1 MAGLSGLGGSDT
13 GAEAVN
19 RYDIAADIIKRFEG
33 CKLTA
38 YKCPAG
44 VWTIGYGHTSGVK
57 EGMVISE
64 GEAFA
69 RLMMDMQEAG
79 GSIEKLV
86 KVTLNDNQFA
96 ALVSFVFNVGAGAF
110 RKSTM
115 LTLLNGNAYRG
126 AAEQFGRWTK
136 AGNQVLPGLVKRRA
150 AERALFE
157 RKP

>member
-1 MAGLSGLGGSDT
+1 MIDALL
-13 GAEAVN
+13 
-19 RYDIAADIIKRFEG
+19 IALRLIKRFEG

-38 YKCPAG
+38 YRCPAD
-44 VWTIGYGHTSGVK
+44 VWTIGYGSTRGVK

-64 GEAFA
+64 AEAFA

-79 GSIEKLV
+79 EAVESYV
-86 KVTLNDNQFA
+86 KVPLNDNQFA
-96 ALVSFVFNVGAGAF
+96 ALVSFVFNIGAGAF

-115 LTLLNGNAYRG
+115 LKMLNQGAYS
-126 AAEQFGRWTK
+126 AAGVQFDRWTK

-157 RKP
+157 KKP

>member
-1 MAGLSGLGGSDT
+1 M
-13 GAEAVN
+13 N

-38 YKCPAG
+38 YRCPAD
-44 VWTIGYGHTSGVK
+44 VWTIGYGSTRNVK

-64 GEAFA
+64 AEAFA

-79 GSIEKLV
+79 DVVETYA
-86 KVTLNDNQFA
+86 KVPLNDNQFA
-96 ALVSFVFNVGAGAF
+96 ALVSFVFNVGARAF
-110 RKSTM
+110 RRSTM
-115 LTLLNGNAYRG
+115 LKRLNSGQYLI
-126 AAEQFGRWTK
+126 AAERFTRWNK
-136 AGNQVLPGLVKRRA
+136 AGGQVLPGLVKRRA

>member
-1 MAGLSGLGGSDT
+1 M
-13 GAEAVN
+13 N

-38 YKCPAG
+38 YKCPAD
-44 VWTIGYGHTSGVK
+44 VWTIGWGSTRNVK

-69 RLMMDMQEAG
+69 RLMMDMQESGEA
-79 GSIEKLV
+79 IESYV
-86 KVTLNDNQFA
+86 KVPLNDNQFA

-115 LTLLNGNAYRG
+115 LKMLNQGAYS
-126 AAEQFGRWTK
+126 AAAVQFDRWTK

>member
-1 MAGLSGLGGSDT
+1 M
-13 GAEAVN
+13 N

-38 YKCPAG
+38 YRCPAD
-44 VWTIGYGHTSGVK
+44 VWTIGYGSTRNVK

-64 GEAFA
+64 AEAFA

-79 GSIEKLV
+79 EAVESYV
-86 KVTLNDNQFA
+86 KVPLNDNQFA

-115 LTLLNGNAYRG
+115 LKMINSGQYLT
-126 AAEQFGRWTK
+126 AAEQFNRWTK